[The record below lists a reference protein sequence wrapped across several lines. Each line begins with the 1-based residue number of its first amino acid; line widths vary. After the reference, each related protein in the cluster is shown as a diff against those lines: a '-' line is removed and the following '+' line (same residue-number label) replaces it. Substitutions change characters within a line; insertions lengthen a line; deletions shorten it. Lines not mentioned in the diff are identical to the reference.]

1 MMKVLL
7 VYPETPPTFWSFKEA
22 LKFVSKKSA
31 EPPLGLIT
39 VAAMLPKD
47 WSKKLIDLNVS
58 KLNDKDILWA
68 DYVFISAMNVHLK
81 SFREIV
87 RRCNKLGVKVVAGGP
102 LCTTQY
108 KDLLGVDHFILNEA
122 EITLPLFLHDLE
134 NGNPKH
140 IYQTN
145 KFPDVSL
152 TPIPMW
158 ELLDMKKYAS
168 MSLQYS
174 RGCPY
179 DCEFCS
185 ITMLNGR
192 KPRAKCT
199 EQFIA
204 ELDRLYELGWRG
216 GVSVVDDNFIGNK
229 RKLKDDTLP
238 ALIEWSKEKKYP
250 FTFITEV
257 SINLA
262 DDEELMKLMVEAGF
276 NSIFV
281 GIETP
286 NNDSLNECGKSQNL
300 RRDLVQSVKKLQRAG
315 FIVSGGFIVGF
326 DSDTEKVFDEQI
338 NFIQRSGI
346 TNAMVGLLNAPTGTK
361 LHQRMK
367 TEGRL
372 LDMFSGN
379 NMDAS
384 INFIPKMNYQTLIRG
399 YSFLLHTIYSQKEY
413 FKRITEFLR
422 EYSTPNWQKSRI
434 TPRELKAFLRL
445 IIILGVIERGKKYFW
460 KLLFLTLFKY
470 PKKFTTAM
478 TLAVYG
484 FHFRRVIRTV

>member
-7 VYPETPPTFWSFKEA
+7 VYPETPSTFWSFKEA

-39 VAAMLPKD
+39 VASMIPKD
-47 WSKKLIDLNVS
+47 WNKKLIDLNVS
-58 KLNDKDILWA
+58 KLNDKEILWA

-87 RRCNKLGVKVVAGGP
+87 KRCNKLEAKVVAGGP

-122 EITLPLFLHDLE
+122 EITLPQFLSDLE

-140 IYQTN
+140 IYQTD
-145 KFPDVSL
+145 KFPDVAL

-168 MSLQYS
+168 MSMQYS

-192 KPRAKCT
+192 RPRAKCT

-204 ELDRLYELGWRG
+204 ELNRLYELGWRG
-216 GVSVVDDNFIGNK
+216 GISVVDDNFIGNK
-229 RKLKDDTLP
+229 RKLKEDTLP

-250 FTFITEV
+250 FFFITEV

-286 NNDSLNECGKSQNL
+286 NSESLVECGKMQNL
-300 RRDLVQSVKKLQRAG
+300 KRDLVESVNKLQRHG
-315 FIVSGGFIVGF
+315 MLVSGGFIVGF
-326 DSDTEKVFDEQI
+326 DNDTEKVFDEQI
-338 NFIQRSGI
+338 DFIQRSGI
-346 TNAMVGLLNAPTGTK
+346 SNAMVGLLNAPTGTK
-361 LHQRMK
+361 LYNRLK
-367 TEGRL
+367 EEGRL
-372 LDMFSGN
+372 LEMWTGN

-384 INFIPKMNYQTLIRG
+384 INFIPKMNYTNLIRG
-399 YSFLLHTIYSQKEY
+399 YSRLLNEIYSQEEY
-413 FKRITEFLR
+413 YKRLKVFLR
-422 EYSTPNWQKSRI
+422 EYNVPEWTPKVINLEQ
-434 TPRELKAFLRL
+434 LKAFVRL
-445 IIILGVIERGKKYFW
+445 LWMLGIIEKGKKYFW
-460 KLLFLTLFKY
+460 KLFFISLWKY
-470 PKKFTTAM
+470 PRKFPTAM